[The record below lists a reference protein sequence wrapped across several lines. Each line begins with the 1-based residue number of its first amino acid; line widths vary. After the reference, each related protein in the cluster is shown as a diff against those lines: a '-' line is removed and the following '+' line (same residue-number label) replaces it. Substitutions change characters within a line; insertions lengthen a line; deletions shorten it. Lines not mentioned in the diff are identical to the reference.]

1 MQKIV
6 ATFPDTASLSDF
18 ILENAITS
26 SIVNSKE
33 HTLTTQLTD
42 EEIEIARTQHYA
54 YIVKVVESIDE

>member
-1 MQKIV
+1 MQKII

-26 SIVNSKE
+26 SIVNSKD

-42 EEIEIARTQHYA
+42 EEIEIARTLHHA
-54 YIVKVVESIDE
+54 YIIKVIELSDE